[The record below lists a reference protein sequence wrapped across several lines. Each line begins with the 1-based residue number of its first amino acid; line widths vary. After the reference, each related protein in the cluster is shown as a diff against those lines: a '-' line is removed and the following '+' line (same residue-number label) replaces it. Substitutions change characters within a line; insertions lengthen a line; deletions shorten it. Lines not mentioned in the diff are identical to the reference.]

1 MTGPT
6 LSVDEVAA
14 RLNVSRRWLIEKLRA
29 GKFPGHKIGAQ
40 WRLTEADYD
49 GILAAT
55 ARTPLPPPPSSA
67 TRTTRRRLERN

>member
-6 LSVDEVAA
+6 LSVTEVAA
-14 RLNVSRRWLIEKLRA
+14 RLDVSRRWLIEQLRA
-29 GKFPGHKIGAQ
+29 GKFPGHRIGRQ

-55 ARTPLPPPPSSA
+55 ARKPLPKPSSSA
-67 TRTTRRRLERN
+67 TPTTRRRLER